1 MHQRGSNQVGIE
13 MMIPVIVI
21 VMNHGNNQIIINLFT
36 DATKGVVVGKNSTAF
51 M

>member
-1 MHQRGSNQVGIE
+1 MHQRGSNQVGVE

-21 VMNHGNNQIIINLFT
+21 VMNHGGNQIIINLFT
-36 DATKGVVVGKNSTAF
+36 DATKGIVIVKNTTAF